1 MDFTNILEVLPTL
14 TDCQME
20 VISDHMEEIQRLRK
34 AEKRE
39 KAINNFKEAFSVLR
53 KAGVDIFVE
62 YENEF
67 YYDDVHIDNVDQFN
81 FS

>member
-14 TDCQME
+14 TDYQME

-39 KAINNFKEAFSVLR
+39 KAINNFKEAFSALR